1 MKKIRKI
8 LLTVFLALL
17 FVGITVANNQLH
29 GTNDTSNKADGISAY
44 LGSGKPC
51 VNTDEWKCAH
61 IEISFDLELP
71 W

>member
-8 LLTVFLALL
+8 LLTVFLALF
-17 FVGITVANNQLH
+17 FVGITVANNQLS

-44 LGSGKPC
+44 MGSGKPC
-51 VNTDEWKCAH
+51 VNDDKWDCMH
-61 IEISFDLELP
+61 IEISFDWDLP